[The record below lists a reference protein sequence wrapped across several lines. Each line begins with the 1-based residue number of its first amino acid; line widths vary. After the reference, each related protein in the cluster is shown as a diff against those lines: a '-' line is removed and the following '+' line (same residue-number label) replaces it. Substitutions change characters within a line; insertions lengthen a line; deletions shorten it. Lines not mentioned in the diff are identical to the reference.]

1 MPHIIHQRGMVIMR
15 EYGFTNY
22 IEIDGKDV
30 RMDSLSEDEQ
40 IRIAVSLQKKMMEI
54 AGFKEKRIEQTA

>member
-1 MPHIIHQRGMVIMR
+1 MR